1 MSEHTEGKLSALAR
15 RLEPYISRWVREI
28 LGDQNTRFRQGMT
41 YVHGTG
47 FPYFDE
53 SGLDPG
59 RGQATVGGTIRT
71 DYGDSQ
77 LNREN
82 DSEIARGDDQKILGG
97 QNNSTYW
104 VADSISGGNGS
115 YVTEDIAWVM
125 GNKFSVPGDGQTMW
139 QCMFGEEY
147 YGGYPS
153 GGAWAPLYNYYF
165 YDTPVNHTLL
175 FNSYFAGHS
184 VYDGTKCWHFL
195 LDAIITWNGEGTCS
209 VVWQNSTEIYSDG
222 DDVDVRIAPS
232 YTGAWGFE
240 AYSTVY
246 QGIRWFVHSRIA
258 ETSF

>member
-1 MSEHTEGKLSALAR
+1 MNDLTEGKLSTLAR
-15 RLEPYISRWVREI
+15 RLDPFVRKWVREI
-28 LGDQNTRFRQGMT
+28 LGEQGGTPGGGMT
-41 YVHGTG
+41 YIQGTG
-47 FPYFDE
+47 FPVNDE
-53 SGLDPG
+53 SVIG
-59 RGQATVGGTIRT
+59 RGQSGVGGERDYI
-71 DYGDSQ
+71 YGDFQ

-82 DSEIARGDDQKILGG
+82 DEEITRGDSQKILGG
-97 QNNSTYW
+97 QNSSTTW
-104 VADSISGGNGS
+104 WADSVGGGNGS
-115 YVTEDIAWVM
+115 YVSDDMAWAM

-258 ETSF
+258 EISF